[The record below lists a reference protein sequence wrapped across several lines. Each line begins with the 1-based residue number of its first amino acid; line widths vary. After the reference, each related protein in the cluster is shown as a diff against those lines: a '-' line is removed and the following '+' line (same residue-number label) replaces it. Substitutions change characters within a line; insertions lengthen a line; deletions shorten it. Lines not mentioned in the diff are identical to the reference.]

1 MSIISPINLGN
12 DWRGVADCLNLTHE
26 ETIES
31 SNKMGDMLNIMI
43 QRNHKVKDMLQML
56 KKIKRYDIIE
66 LFTYDEK
73 WLRTEEKAT
82 QTASGIVIY

>member
-1 MSIISPINLGN
+1 
-12 DWRGVADCLNLTHE
+12 
-26 ETIES
+26 
-31 SNKMGDMLNIMI
+31 MLNIMI

>member
-1 MSIISPINLGN
+1 
-12 DWRGVADCLNLTHE
+12 
-26 ETIES
+26 
-31 SNKMGDMLNIMI
+31 MGDMLNIMI